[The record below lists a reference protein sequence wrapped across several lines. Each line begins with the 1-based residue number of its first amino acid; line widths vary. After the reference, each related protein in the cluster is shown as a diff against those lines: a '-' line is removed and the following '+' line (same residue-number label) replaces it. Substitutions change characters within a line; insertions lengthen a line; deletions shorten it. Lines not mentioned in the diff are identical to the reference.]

1 MRRALIVAI
10 ALLAGASAAGL
21 GKDKEPKDFE
31 RLANA
36 STCRAWTEMRGRPRD
51 AARTRLQAWLPRTVI
66 GDWNAP
72 VMPGSDAGLDYAGIF
87 GLVDVFCAADPGK
100 TLKDAAEMLIE
111 DMDSR

>member
-1 MRRALIVAI
+1 MPRGPVY
-10 ALLAGASAAGL
+10 
-21 GKDKEPKDFE
+21 
-31 RLANA
+31 RL
-36 STCRAWTEMRGRPRD
+36 
-51 AARTRLQAWLPRTVI
+51 WLTRTVI

-87 GLVDVFCAADPGK
+87 GMVDVFCAADPGK